1 MRIPSWLRPLVARPQ
16 PFRQQK
22 SRLQRSFRPHV
33 EGLENRLTPSGGLL
47 DPTFG
52 SGGTVA
58 LPSTTDN
65 GANAVAVQS
74 DGKVVVAGQVTIRTG
89 SSNIIVQRLNP
100 DGSLDTTF
108 NKSGSLTIPAGSS
121 DYPNAVALQPDG
133 KILVGGAATTN
144 KGTAESLVARVNPN
158 GTLDTTFG
166 NSKGLELLPGIGQV
180 WKLAVLTAPTSPT
193 SVTGVVAAADGSA
206 NGAACFEVYKLTPA
220 GLPDQTFGSSGFT
233 ILAGIGNEP
242 RGLAVAPSGEIYL
255 DGDMTWTRSD
265 GTSVVTGCLAAVTPN
280 GALDRTFGGGAGYV
294 LADPTGNQ
302 PSHYYDVAV
311 QTLTVNGQPVS
322 RIVVAGVAPDNTG
335 QTALVTAYTPGGAL
349 DTTFGGGGSFTIH
362 GPAYTFSSLALE
374 ADGSIV
380 VGGYEVYT
388 ATDGTNHREMLV
400 GHLTAGG
407 AADPTFGPDGS
418 GFTTATPAVNSG
430 VNGLAIDP
438 TDGAIVTCGWISSA
452 PGMRQAL
459 VARFTAPA

>member
-1 MRIPSWLRPLVARPQ
+1 
-16 PFRQQK
+16 
-22 SRLQRSFRPHV
+22 
-33 EGLENRLTPSGGLL
+33 LEDRLTPSGGLL

-52 SGGTVA
+52 ASGTVA
-58 LPSTTDN
+58 LPSATDN
-65 GANAVAVQS
+65 GASAAAVQP
-74 DGKVVVAGQVTIRTG
+74 DGKVVVAGQVTTRTG
-89 SSNIIVQRLNP
+89 STTIMVQRLNR

-121 DYPNAVALQPDG
+121 DYPKAVALQPDG

-158 GTLDTTFG
+158 GSLDTTFG
-166 NSKGLELLPGIGQV
+166 NSKGLELLTNTGQV
-180 WKLAVLTAPTSPT
+180 WKLRVLTDPSNPATL
-193 SVTGVVAAADGSA
+193 TGIVAAADGSA
-206 NGAACFEVYKLTPA
+206 NGATCFEVYKLTPA
-220 GLPDQTFGSSGFT
+220 GAPDKTFGAGGFT
-233 ILAGIGNEP
+233 ILAGVGNQP
-242 RGLAVAPSGEIYL
+242 RGLALAPSGEIYL
-255 DGDMTWTRSD
+255 AGEMRWTRSD
-265 GTSVVTGCLAAVTPN
+265 GTSVTTGCLAAVTPN

-294 LADPTGNQ
+294 LADPTGSQ

-349 DTTFGGGGSFTIH
+349 DTTFGAGGSFTIH
-362 GPAYTFSSLALE
+362 GPAYTFTSLALE

-388 ATDGTNHREMLV
+388 AADGTNHREMLI

-407 AADPTFGPDGS
+407 AADLTFGPDGS
-418 GFTTATPAVNSG
+418 GFTTATPAVDSQ

-438 TDGAIVTCGWISSA
+438 TDGGIVSCGWVQPA
-452 PGMRQAL
+452 QGARQAL
-459 VARFTAPA
+459 IARLTAPA